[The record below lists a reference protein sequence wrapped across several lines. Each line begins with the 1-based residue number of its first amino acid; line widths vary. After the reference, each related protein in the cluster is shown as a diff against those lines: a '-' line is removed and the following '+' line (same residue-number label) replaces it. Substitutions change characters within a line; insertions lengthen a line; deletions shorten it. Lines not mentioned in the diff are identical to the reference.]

1 MNLGQVRINHILIFI
16 SQFKNYIDEVSIKYE
31 FVYSIYLNLNVISNK
46 NRYLEVINWKQQ

>member
-46 NRYLEVINWKQQ
+46 NRYLEVIN